1 MPEIL
6 GEKCKYVHFE
16 NETNELLNYFYIKAF
31 KFSKQLS
38 FQAKLS
44 RRLKLTEKVK
54 NEVLRDK

>member
-31 KFSKQLS
+31 KFSK
-38 FQAKLS
+38 
-44 RRLKLTEKVK
+44 
-54 NEVLRDK
+54 